1 MIKTLKGRISLV
13 YICLVLMIAIVGF
26 VSVINLYLLSKTTS
40 GLMIDNYVGINATN
54 KMIESLQKQE
64 MSLMTYLNIDKQKG
78 IEMFSQYN
86 TQFLKWYSIEYNS
99 TTELREQ
106 KNIQRINEH
115 YTQYIKLFSQLQDI
129 QNVYGIEKSSAF
141 YTTAILPILDNLNQE
156 LKVLLALNEEVM
168 FNSKTAAT
176 KNTQKNMYAILIL
189 SMVAVSSGFIM
200 SLFFTN
206 RFLRP
211 INLLT
216 QSIKL
221 VKAGDLNQ
229 QIEITT
235 QDEIGELSSEF
246 NNMTKRLL
254 QYEKSTKGKLMSEK
268 NKSLAIV
275 KSISDP
281 LIVLDTNYRI
291 ILLNDACEDFFD
303 IVEENAINK
312 DFLEVIKNSELFDH
326 ISNIFLTKND
336 ENKQKIIYAPS
347 KGKDYYFNVVTK
359 AIKGMDGSIKEIVI
373 LLQNVTQLKQ
383 LEKVKSNFIS
393 TISHEFKTPLTSIM
407 MGASLIMNQ
416 GIGSITEGQKK
427 VMITIQEDTERL
439 STLVVDLLELS
450 KIESSNAIFNIKPS
464 SIVGIINNS
473 FKNFFDQTESKDITL
488 SYELDEDLPDVNVDA
503 EKISWV
509 LNNLISN
516 SFKYTNAGDSITVEA
531 FIKNDKMCISVKDTG
546 VGIPPEYIGKI
557 FEKFIDVKGPDS
569 EIRGTGL
576 GLAISKEIVE
586 AHGGEIWCE
595 SKLDV
600 GSVFTFTLPIVK
612 VK

>member
-78 IEMFSQYN
+78 VEMFSQCN

-303 IVEENAINK
+303 IIEENAINK
-312 DFLEVIKNSELFDH
+312 NFLEVIKNSELFDH